1 MKVETV
7 NTSVEV
13 HSPDEVHKP
22 WFGNISE
29 GQSDVLAKLL
39 QSTGIHE
46 ETDKTDR
53 TAKWATDQQVTLGI
67 TGDLEGKEK
76 TLKTDTEYSNPAEI
90 TNHTWDAKPQ
100 QLPDLKIFSESFE
113 LEEKEVDQ
121 VLKHDPYVGTVISV
135 KQELGMFSFKS
146 ILENFRMIWILEGN

>member
-1 MKVETV
+1 MQP
-7 NTSVEV
+7 SVEV
-13 HSPDEVHKP
+13 HSPDEIHKP

-29 GQSDVLAKLL
+29 GQSDFLAKLL

-53 TAKWATDQQVTLGI
+53 TAKWATNQQVSLGI

-76 TLKTDTEYSNPAEI
+76 TLKTDSEYSNPVEI
-90 TNHTWDAKPQ
+90 PSHTCDAKPG
-100 QLPDLKIFSESFE
+100 QLPALDIFSSDSFE

-121 VLKHDPYVGTVISV
+121 VLKHDPYFGTAISV
-135 KQELGMFSFKS
+135 KQELGMFSFKT
-146 ILENFRMIWILEGN
+146 ILENFCMV

>member
-1 MKVETV
+1 M

-67 TGDLEGKEK
+67 TSDSEGKEK
-76 TLKTDTEYSNPAEI
+76 TFNTDSEYSNPLGI
-90 TNHTWDAKPQ
+90 AKPE
-100 QLPDLKIFSESFE
+100 QLPALQIFSDSFE

-146 ILENFRMIWILEGN
+146 ILENFRML

>member
-1 MKVETV
+1 METV

-13 HSPDEVHKP
+13 HSPDEVHKLG
-22 WFGNISE
+22 FGNIYE
-29 GQSDVLAKLL
+29 GQSDVLAKIL

-53 TAKWATDQQVTLGI
+53 TAIWATDQFTLGT

-76 TLKTDTEYSNPAEI
+76 TLKTDSEYSNPVEI
-90 TNHTWDAKPQ
+90 PSRIWDAKPE
-100 QLPDLKIFSESFE
+100 QLPDLKIFSDSFE

-146 ILENFRMIWILEGN
+146 ILENFRMR